1 MPPLVE
7 PVEGPELDRVITAL
21 LNLTGVVH
29 RVVDEAMHAGP
40 LGPLGVEAINR
51 AAERLREMLVLFEEH
66 HSDEQLATIT
76 DFMALAT
83 MLIAERGGWERAFYP
98 DAYPE
103 GEMPL
108 N

>member
-1 MPPLVE
+1 MRPQVE

-29 RVVDEAMHAGP
+29 RVVEEAIVAGP
-40 LGPLGVEAINR
+40 LGPHGVEAIDR
-51 AAERLREMLVLFEEH
+51 AAERLRGMLVLFEEH

-76 DFMALAT
+76 EFMALAT
-83 MLIAERGGWERAFYP
+83 MLIAERGGWDGAFYP
-98 DAYPE
+98 DAHPE
-103 GEMPL
+103 GGMPL